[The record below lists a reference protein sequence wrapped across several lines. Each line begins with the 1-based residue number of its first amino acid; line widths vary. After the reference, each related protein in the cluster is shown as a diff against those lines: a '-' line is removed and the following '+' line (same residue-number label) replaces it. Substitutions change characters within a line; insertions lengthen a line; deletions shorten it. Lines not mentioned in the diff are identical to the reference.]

1 MLKGIAKLIAAL
13 NGNTGKAQIA
23 AGFSWGLLLALIPA
37 GNFFWILLFVISF
50 MFKHHHGSKVL
61 AMAVLKLFMPLLYP
75 LAIDPLGWELL
86 HIEALRN
93 FYTTLYNT
101 PFVVFTGFNNT
112 LVMGGLAAGIVL
124 FFPVFFLV
132 NLLVPVYRNTLLP
145 KIVKSKLFQG
155 ISKLGIVAK
164 LIKLTAA
171 FEGDID

>member
-1 MLKGIAKLIAAL
+1 
-13 NGNTGKAQIA
+13 
-23 AGFSWGLLLALIPA
+23 
-37 GNFFWILLFVISF
+37 
-50 MFKHHHGSKVL
+50 
-61 AMAVLKLFMPLLYP
+61 
-75 LAIDPLGWELL
+75 
-86 HIEALRN
+86 
-93 FYTTLYNT
+93 
-101 PFVVFTGFNNT
+101 
-112 LVMGGLAAGIVL
+112 MGGLAAGIVL